1 MAEVRIHLSRAVHWS
16 RPFHCCRRSQ
26 ACLRETW
33 LQNCSK
39 AKDGNVNDILG
50 LTKLALQGDLKIGST
65 TQVLSAQQSGFF
77 FLTFKNKRHHIC
89 HSCAYSVKSKSV
101 SQQSLFREAEK
112 FPYGEF
118 SSFSRRLLSHA
129 VSVYR
134 PVACKRFDWL
144 QTFQNNKV
152 GIYSLLV
159 ITISIARKNQER
171 NTWCHEFKLQLLTIH
186 LRCL

>member
-50 LTKLALQGDLKIGST
+50 LTKLALQVDLKIGST

-77 FLTFKNKRHHIC
+77 FDVLEQASPYMSLLCVFCKIKIC
-89 HSCAYSVKSKSV
+89 FPTIPFQRS
-101 SQQSLFREAEK
+101 EK

-144 QTFQNNKV
+144 KTFQNKKV
-152 GIYSLLV
+152 GIDSLLV

-171 NTWCHEFKLQLLTIH
+171 NTRCHKFKLQLLTIH